1 LGASP
6 FDGFGYGHIDGRE
19 LSPGVKSLRVEGFD
33 MSESSAEP
41 GEGSADVRQTSPQ
54 QPYTMRDVGVG
65 FVVLFVGVV
74 VVFLL
79 PAAFA

>member
-1 LGASP
+1 
-6 FDGFGYGHIDGRE
+6 
-19 LSPGVKSLRVEGFD
+19 

>member
-1 LGASP
+1 MGASS
-6 FDGFGYGHIDGRE
+6 FDGFGYGHIGGRD
-19 LSPGVKSLRVEGFD
+19 LSDRVKSLCSEGFD
-33 MSESSAEP
+33 MSESATEWS
-41 GEGSADVRQTSPQ
+41 EGSADVRQTSPQ

-79 PAAFA
+79 PAALA